1 MNISTMQELEEAV
14 LQLQTRRIAQ
24 EHEFKNKLQDA
35 KDWIRPGNVLK
46 RGVSN
51 MLHSGSKGELL
62 LKAGAGVGALALGG
76 KLVAKNFK
84 KIGGFLLKK
93 TVGRF
98 LPF

>member
-1 MNISTMQELEEAV
+1 MQITNHEELELAMIELKA
-14 LQLQTRRIAQ
+14 RRISQ
-24 EHEFKNKLQDA
+24 EQEFKTKIQDA

-51 MLHSGSKGELL
+51 MMHSDSKGEML
-62 LKAGAGVGALALGG
+62 LKAGAGVGAVALAG